1 VNKQP
6 NSDNCFV
13 CGIKSAVGLR
23 LVFEDD
29 GESVVQSRF
38 EIPSAL
44 QGYPGI
50 AHGGVVAA
58 ALDEAMGR
66 VAMIK
71 TPNRF
76 TMTVRMEVTYRQ
88 PVPVETPVSVIGAV
102 VKLRGRVVQARGE
115 LRLADGSV
123 AVEAEATLVDVPGGM
138 FTEGRFDALG
148 WRVVPDEQAE

>member
-6 NSDNCFV
+6 NSDYCFV

-29 GESVVQSRF
+29 GESVVESRF

-66 VAMIK
+66 VAMIS

-76 TMTVRMEVTYRQ
+76 TMTVRMELKYRQ
-88 PVPVETPVSVIGAV
+88 PVPVETPVSVIGKA

-115 LRLADGSV
+115 LRLADGSL
-123 AVEAEATLVDVPGGM
+123 AVEAEGTLVEMPGEM
-138 FTEGRFDALG
+138 LTDDRFEALG
-148 WRVVPDEQAE
+148 WKVVP

>member
-6 NSDNCFV
+6 NSDYCFV

-66 VAMIK
+66 VAMIN
-71 TPNRF
+71 TPDRF
-76 TMTVRMEVTYRQ
+76 TMTVRMELKYRQ
-88 PVPVETPVSVIGAV
+88 PVPVETPVSLIGKA

-115 LRLADGSV
+115 LRLADGSL
-123 AVEAEATLVDVPGGM
+123 AVEAEGTLVEMPGEM
-138 FTEGRFDALG
+138 LTEDRFEALG
-148 WRVVPDEQAE
+148 WKVVP

>member
-6 NSDNCFV
+6 NSDYCFV
-13 CGIKSAVGLR
+13 CGIKSAAGLR

-29 GESVVQSRF
+29 GESIVQSRF

-66 VAMIK
+66 VAMINA
-71 TPNRF
+71 PNRF
-76 TMTVRMEVTYRQ
+76 TMTVRMELKYRQ
-88 PVPVETPVSVIGAV
+88 PVPVETTVSVIGKAL
-102 VKLRGRVVQARGE
+102 KLRGRVVQARGE
-115 LRLADGSV
+115 LRLADGTV
-123 AVEAEATLVDVPGGM
+123 AVEAEATLLEMPGEM
-138 FTEGRFDALG
+138 LTEGRFEALG
-148 WRVVPDEQAE
+148 WKVVP

>member
-1 VNKQP
+1 VKKQAS
-6 NSDNCFV
+6 SDYCFV

-23 LVFEDD
+23 LLFEDD
-29 GESVVQSRF
+29 GESIVQSRF

-66 VAMIK
+66 VAMINA
-71 TPNRF
+71 PNRF
-76 TMTVRMEVTYRQ
+76 TMTVRMELRYRQ
-88 PVPVETPVSVIGAV
+88 PVPVEAPVSVIGKA

-115 LRLADGSV
+115 LRLADGTL
-123 AVEAEATLVDVPGGM
+123 AVEAEGMLVEMPGEM
-138 FTEGRFDALG
+138 LTEGRFEALG
-148 WRVVPDEQAE
+148 WKVLP

>member
-6 NSDNCFV
+6 SSDDCFV
-13 CGIKSAVGLR
+13 CGIKNAAGLR
-23 LVFEDD
+23 LSFEDD
-29 GESVVQSRF
+29 GESVVWSRF

-71 TPNRF
+71 APNRF
-76 TMTVRMEVTYRQ
+76 TMTMRMEIKYRQ
-88 PVPVETPVSVIGAV
+88 PVPVEASVSVIGKAV
-102 VKLRGRVVQARGE
+102 RLRGRVVQARGE
-115 LRLADGSV
+115 LRLADGTL
-123 AVEAEATLVDVPGGM
+123 AVEAEGTLVEMPGEM
-138 FTEGRFDALG
+138 LTEDRLEALG
-148 WRVVPDEQAE
+148 WKVRP